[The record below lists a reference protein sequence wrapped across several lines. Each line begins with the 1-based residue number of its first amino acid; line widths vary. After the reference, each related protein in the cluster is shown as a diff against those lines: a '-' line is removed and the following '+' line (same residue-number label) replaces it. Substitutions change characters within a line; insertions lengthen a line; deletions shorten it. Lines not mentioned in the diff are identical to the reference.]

1 MIKNYST
8 DFQKAV
14 NKKTNHMSA
23 TINKNIFAILLI
35 VSMLP
40 QLNSYAQQP
49 LTPASSGYA
58 PVNGSKVYYE
68 VYGTGDPIVL
78 LHGAY
83 MTINSNWSEL
93 IPVLSKTRKVIALEL
108 DGHGHTPLSQ
118 RPFSYQTL
126 ASDVASVLG
135 HLKID
140 SADILGFSYGGTVAY
155 QFAIE
160 HPAMIKKLI
169 IISSTYKSEGW
180 LNIMYTMLAGVKP
193 EAFDNTPLKSEYI
206 KIAPDTSNWHKFIAT
221 MLKFSAEKFNLGDDK
236 IKNIKAPVL
245 LIMGDN
251 DGTDKKVV
259 AETYSLLGGNVFGD
273 VVGIPKSQ
281 LAILP
286 AKGHGTLIMDT
297 QAIAALVSSFLAT
310 K

>member
-1 MIKNYST
+1 
-8 DFQKAV
+8 
-14 NKKTNHMSA
+14 MSA
-23 TINKNIFAILLI
+23 TINKSIFAVLLV
-35 VSMLP
+35 VSMLAE
-40 QLNSYAQQP
+40 LNSYAQQS
-49 LTPASSGYA
+49 LKPASSGYA
-58 PVNGSKVYYE
+58 QVNGTKVYYE
-68 VYGTGDPIVL
+68 VYLPTGKAGGAGDPIVL

-93 IPVLSKTRKVIALEL
+93 IPILSKTRKVIALEL

-118 RPFSYQTL
+118 RPLSYQTL
-126 ASDVASVLG
+126 ASDVAAVLKD
-135 HLKID
+135 LKIE

-155 QFAIE
+155 QFAIQQ
-160 HPAMIKKLI
+160 PAMTKKLI

-180 LNIMYTMLAGVKP
+180 LGIMYTMLTGLKP
-193 EAFDNTPLKSEYI
+193 DAFDNTPIKSEYI

-251 DGTDKKVV
+251 DGTNKTVL
-259 AETYSLLGGNVFGD
+259 AETYSLLGGNVFAD
-273 VVGIPKSQ
+273 VAGMPKSQ

-286 AKGHGTLIMDT
+286 GKGHVSVMMDT
-297 QAIAALVSSFLAT
+297 QAIVAIVGSFLAT

>member
-1 MIKNYST
+1 MST
-8 DFQKAV
+8 
-14 NKKTNHMSA
+14 
-23 TINKNIFAILLI
+23 TINKNIFAVLLVI
-35 VSMLP
+35 NMLP
-40 QLNSYAQQP
+40 GLNSYAQQS

-68 VYGTGDPIVL
+68 VYGAGEPIVL

-126 ASDVASVLG
+126 ASDVAVVLK

-160 HPAMIKKLI
+160 HPAMTKKLI

-180 LNIMYTMLAGVKP
+180 LDIMYTMLAGIKP
-193 EAFDNTPLKSEYI
+193 DAFDNTPIRSEYI
-206 KIAPDTSNWHKFIAT
+206 KVAPDTSNWHKFIAA

-251 DGTDKKVV
+251 DGTDKKVL

-273 VVGIPKSQ
+273 VAGIPKSQ

-286 AKGHGTLIMDT
+286 AKGHGTLMMDT
-297 QAIAALVSSFLAT
+297 QAIAALVGSFLAT

>member
-1 MIKNYST
+1 MLST
-8 DFQKAV
+8 
-14 NKKTNHMSA
+14 
-23 TINKNIFAILLI
+23 
-35 VSMLP
+35 
-40 QLNSYAQQP
+40 LNSDAQQP

-68 VYGTGDPIVL
+68 MYGAGDPIVL

-118 RPFSYQTL
+118 RPYSYQTL
-126 ASDVASVLG
+126 ASDVAAVLK

-160 HPAMIKKLI
+160 HPAMTKKLI

-180 LNIMYTMLAGVKP
+180 LDIMYSMLVGIKP
-193 EAFDNTPLKSEYI
+193 DAFDNTPIRSEYN
-206 KIAPDTSNWHKFIAT
+206 KVAPDTSNWHKFIAT

-251 DGTDKKVV
+251 DGTDKKVL

-273 VVGIPKSQ
+273 IVGIPRSQ

-286 AKGHGTLIMDT
+286 AKGHETLMMDT
-297 QAIAALVSSFLAT
+297 QAIAAIVGSFLAT

>member
-1 MIKNYST
+1 MFPI
-8 DFQKAV
+8 
-14 NKKTNHMSA
+14 
-23 TINKNIFAILLI
+23 INKTFLLVIWVITILPT
-35 VSMLP
+35 M
-40 QLNSYAQQP
+40 NSKAQQP
-49 LTPASSGYA
+49 LTPSSSGYA

-83 MTINSNWSEL
+83 MTISGNWNEL
-93 IPVLSKTRKVIALEL
+93 IPILSKTRKVISLEM

-118 RPFSYQTL
+118 RPYSYQL
-126 ASDVASVLG
+126 FAGDVASVLK

-140 SADILGFSYGGTVAY
+140 SADILGFSYGGTIAY
-155 QFAIE
+155 QFAIIN
-160 HPAMIKKLI
+160 PSMTKRLI

-180 LNIMYTMLAGVKP
+180 LPIMYTMLAGFKP
-193 EAFDNTPLKSEYI
+193 EAFDNTPIKTEYI
-206 KIAPDTSNWHKFIAT
+206 KVAPDTLNWQKFVT
-221 MLKFSAEKFNLGDDK
+221 KMLGFSAKKFNLGDDN
-236 IKNIKAPVL
+236 IKNLKVPVL

-251 DGTDKKVV
+251 DGTDKKVL

-273 VVGIPKSQ
+273 IAGMPRSQ

-286 AKGHGTLIMDT
+286 AKGHGTLMMDT
-297 QAIAALVSSFLAT
+297 QGITALLGPFLGL

>member
-1 MIKNYST
+1 
-8 DFQKAV
+8 
-14 NKKTNHMSA
+14 MS
-23 TINKNIFAILLI
+23 TINNKRIFAILLVLSI
-35 VSMLP
+35 LS
-40 QLNSYAQQP
+40 QQDSYAQQP

-108 DGHGHTPLSQ
+108 EGHGHTPLSQ
-118 RPFSYQTL
+118 RPYSYQTL
-126 ASDVASVLG
+126 AGDVASVLKY
-135 HLKID
+135 LKID
-140 SADILGFSYGGTVAY
+140 SADILGFSYGGTVAF

-160 HPAMIKKLI
+160 HPAMTKKLI

-180 LNIMYTMLAGVKP
+180 LGMMYTMLAGLKP
-193 EAFDNTPLKSEYI
+193 DAFDNTPVKSEYI
-206 KIAPDTSNWHKFIAT
+206 KVAPDTSNWHKFIAT

-236 IKNIKAPVL
+236 IKGIKAPVL

-273 VVGIPKSQ
+273 IVGIPKSQ

-286 AKGHGTLIMDT
+286 AKGHGTLMLET
-297 QAIAALVSSFLAT
+297 QAIAALVGSFLTT

>member
-1 MIKNYST
+1 MST
-8 DFQKAV
+8 
-14 NKKTNHMSA
+14 
-23 TINKNIFAILLI
+23 TINKSIFAMLLAVSILAGF
-35 VSMLP
+35 
-40 QLNSYAQQP
+40 NSYAQEP

-83 MTINSNWSEL
+83 LNINSNWSGL
-93 IPVLSKTRKVIALEL
+93 IPVLSKTRRVVALEL

-126 ASDVASVLG
+126 ASDVADVLRY
-135 HLKID
+135 LKID
-140 SADILGFSYGGTVAY
+140 STDILGFSYGGTVAF
-155 QFAIE
+155 QFAIQQ
-160 HPAMIKKLI
+160 PAMTKKLI

-180 LNIMYTMLAGVKP
+180 LGIMYTMLAGVKP
-193 EAFDNTPLKSEYI
+193 EAFDNTPLKSEYV
-206 KIAPDTSNWHKFIAT
+206 KVAPDTSNWHKFIAT

-251 DGTDKKVV
+251 DGTDKKIL
-259 AETYSLLGGNVFGD
+259 AETYSLLGGNVFAD
-273 VVGIPKSQ
+273 VVGMPKSQ

-297 QAIAALVSSFLAT
+297 QAFAAIVESFLTT

>member
-1 MIKNYST
+1 MST
-8 DFQKAV
+8 
-14 NKKTNHMSA
+14 
-23 TINKNIFAILLI
+23 TINKNIFAVLFI
-35 VSMLP
+35 VSMLL
-40 QLNSYAQQP
+40 QANSYAQQP

-58 PVNGSKVYYE
+58 PVKGSKVYYE
-68 VYGTGDPIVL
+68 VYLPTGQAGGTGEPIVL

-118 RPFSYQTL
+118 RPMSYQTL
-126 ASDVASVLG
+126 SSDVAAVLK
-135 HLKID
+135 HLKTD
-140 SADILGFSYGGTVAY
+140 SADILGFSYGGTVAF

-160 HPAMIKKLI
+160 HPAMTKKLI

-180 LNIMYTMLAGVKP
+180 LDIMYTMLAGLQP
-193 EAFDNTPLKSEYI
+193 DAFDNTPVKSEYI
-206 KIAPDTSNWHKFIAT
+206 KVAPDTSNWHNFIAT
-221 MLKFSAEKFNLGDDK
+221 MLKFSGEKFNLGDDN

-273 VVGIPKSQ
+273 VVGIPTSQ

-297 QAIAALVSSFLAT
+297 NAIAAMVSTFLAT

>member
-1 MIKNYST
+1 
-8 DFQKAV
+8 
-14 NKKTNHMSA
+14 MS
-23 TINKNIFAILLI
+23 TINNKRIFAILLVLSI
-35 VSMLP
+35 LS
-40 QLNSYAQQP
+40 QQDSYAQQP

-108 DGHGHTPLSQ
+108 EGHGHTPLSQ
-118 RPFSYQTL
+118 RPYSYQTL
-126 ASDVASVLG
+126 AGDVASVLKY
-135 HLKID
+135 LKID
-140 SADILGFSYGGTVAY
+140 SADILGFSYGGTVAF

-160 HPAMIKKLI
+160 RPAMTKKLI

-180 LNIMYTMLAGVKP
+180 LGMMYTMLAGLKP
-193 EAFDNTPLKSEYI
+193 DAFDNTPVKSEYI
-206 KIAPDTSNWHKFIAT
+206 KVAPDTSNWHKFIAT

-236 IKNIKAPVL
+236 IKGIKAPVL

-273 VVGIPKSQ
+273 IVGIPKSQ

-286 AKGHGTLIMDT
+286 AKGHGTLMLET
-297 QAIAALVSSFLAT
+297 QAIAALVGSFLTT

>member
-1 MIKNYST
+1 MPT
-8 DFQKAV
+8 
-14 NKKTNHMSA
+14 
-23 TINKNIFAILLI
+23 TINKSIFGILLVI
-35 VSMLP
+35 SMLP
-40 QLNSYAQQP
+40 GLNSYAQQP

-58 PVNGSKVYYE
+58 PVSGSKVYYE
-68 VYGTGDPIVL
+68 VYGAGDPIVL

-93 IPVLSKTRKVIALEL
+93 IPILSKTRKVIALEM

-118 RPFSYQTL
+118 RTYSYQTI
-126 ASDVASVLG
+126 AGDVAAVLK

-140 SADILGFSYGGTVAY
+140 SADILGFSYGGTIAF
-155 QFAIE
+155 QFAIQ
-160 HPAMIKKLI
+160 HPAMTKKLI
-169 IISSTYKSEGW
+169 IISSTYKSDGW
-180 LNIMYTMLAGVKP
+180 LAVMYTMLGSLKP
-193 EAFDNTPLKSEYI
+193 DAFDNTPLQSEYI
-206 KIAPDTSNWHKFIAT
+206 KVAPDTSNWHKFVAT
-221 MLKFSAEKFNLGDDK
+221 MLKFSTTKFNLGDDK

-251 DGTDKKVV
+251 DGTDKKVL

-273 VVGIPKSQ
+273 VVGTPKSQ

-286 AKGHGTLIMDT
+286 AKGHMSLMMDT
-297 QAIAALVSSFLAT
+297 QGIAAIVSSFLAT

>member
-1 MIKNYST
+1 MST
-8 DFQKAV
+8 
-14 NKKTNHMSA
+14 
-23 TINKNIFAILLI
+23 TINKTIFALLLV

-68 VYGTGDPIVL
+68 VHGAGDPIVL

-93 IPVLSKTRKVIALEL
+93 IPVLSKTRKVIALEM

-118 RPFSYQTL
+118 RPFSYQTF
-126 ASDVASVLG
+126 AGDVASVLKY
-135 HLKID
+135 LKVD
-140 SADILGFSYGGTVAY
+140 SADILGFSYGGTIAY
-155 QFAIE
+155 QFAIQQ
-160 HPAMIKKLI
+160 PAMTKKLI

-180 LNIMYTMLAGVKP
+180 LNIMYTMLAGIKP
-193 EAFDNTPLKSEYI
+193 DAFDNTPIRSEYV
-206 KIAPDTSNWHKFIAT
+206 KSAPDTSNWHKFIAT

-251 DGTDKKVV
+251 DGTDKKVL

-286 AKGHGTLIMDT
+286 AKGHGTLMMDT
-297 QAIAALVSSFLAT
+297 QAIAANVGAFLAA

>member
-1 MIKNYST
+1 MST
-8 DFQKAV
+8 
-14 NKKTNHMSA
+14 
-23 TINKNIFAILLI
+23 TINKNIFAFLLV
-35 VSMLP
+35 VSMLGG
-40 QLNSYAQQP
+40 LNIYAQQS

-58 PVNGSKVYYE
+58 QLNEAKIYYE
-68 VYGTGDPIVL
+68 VYGSGEPIVL

-93 IPVLSKTRKVIALEL
+93 IPILSKTRKVIALEL

-118 RPFSYQTL
+118 RPMSYQTL
-126 ASDVASVLG
+126 ASDIAGVLT

-140 SADILGFSYGGTVAY
+140 SADILGFSYGGTVAF

-160 HPAMIKKLI
+160 HPAMTKKLI
-169 IISSTYKSEGW
+169 VISSTYKSEGW
-180 LNIMYTMLAGVKP
+180 LGIMYTMLAGIKP
-193 EAFDNTPLKSEYI
+193 DAFDNTPVKSEYT
-206 KIAPDTSNWHKFIAT
+206 KVAPDTSNWHKFIGA

-236 IKNIKAPVL
+236 IKNIKVPVL

-251 DGTDKKVV
+251 DGTDKKVL

-273 VVGIPKSQ
+273 IVGIPKSQ

-297 QAIAALVSSFLAT
+297 QAIAAIIGPFLAT

>member
-1 MIKNYST
+1 MST
-8 DFQKAV
+8 
-14 NKKTNHMSA
+14 
-23 TINKNIFAILLI
+23 TINKNIFAFLLV
-35 VSMLP
+35 VSMLGG
-40 QLNSYAQQP
+40 LNIYAQQT

-68 VYGTGDPIVL
+68 VYGAGDPIVL

-126 ASDVASVLG
+126 ASDVAAVMRD
-135 HLKID
+135 LKID
-140 SADILGFSYGGTVAY
+140 SADILGFSYGGTVAF
-155 QFAIE
+155 QFAIQE
-160 HPAMIKKLI
+160 PAMTKKLI

-180 LNIMYTMLAGVKP
+180 LGIMYTMLAGLKP
-193 EAFDNTPLKSEYI
+193 DAFDNTPVKSEYI
-206 KIAPDTSNWHKFIAT
+206 KVAPDTSNWHKFIAK

-251 DGTDKKVV
+251 DGTDKKVL

-273 VVGIPKSQ
+273 VVGMPRSQ

-286 AKGHGTLIMDT
+286 AKGHGTLLMDT
-297 QAIAALVSSFLAT
+297 KAIACLLGSFLAA

>member
-1 MIKNYST
+1 MST
-8 DFQKAV
+8 
-14 NKKTNHMSA
+14 
-23 TINKNIFAILLI
+23 TINKTIFSLLLFI
-35 VSMLP
+35 NMLST
-40 QLNSYAQQP
+40 LNSDAQQP

-68 VYGTGDPIVL
+68 VYGAGDPIVL

-118 RPFSYQTL
+118 RPYSYQTL
-126 ASDVASVLG
+126 ASDVAAVLK

-140 SADILGFSYGGTVAY
+140 SADILGFSYGGTVAF
-155 QFAIE
+155 QFAIQ
-160 HPAMIKKLI
+160 HPAMTKKLI

-180 LNIMYTMLAGVKP
+180 LGIMYTMLAGVKP
-193 EAFDNTPLKSEYI
+193 DAFDNTPIRSEYI
-206 KIAPDTSNWHKFIAT
+206 KVAPDTSNWHKFIAT
-221 MLKFSAEKFNLGDDK
+221 MLKFSAEKFNLGDNN

-251 DGTDKKVV
+251 DGTDKKVL

-273 VVGIPKSQ
+273 IVGIPKSQ

-286 AKGHGTLIMDT
+286 AKGHGTLMTDT
-297 QAIAALVSSFLAT
+297 QAIAAIVGSFLAT

>member
-1 MIKNYST
+1 MST
-8 DFQKAV
+8 
-14 NKKTNHMSA
+14 
-23 TINKNIFAILLI
+23 TINKTIFSLLLI
-35 VSMLP
+35 INMLST
-40 QLNSYAQQP
+40 LNSDAQQP

-58 PVNGSKVYYE
+58 PVSGSKVYYE

-93 IPVLSKTRKVIALEL
+93 IPVLSKTRKVIALEM

-126 ASDVASVLG
+126 AGDVASVLKY
-135 HLKID
+135 LKVD
-140 SADILGFSYGGTVAY
+140 SADILGFSYGGTIAY
-155 QFAIE
+155 QFAIQQ
-160 HPAMIKKLI
+160 PAMTKKLI

-180 LNIMYTMLAGVKP
+180 LNIMYTMLAGLKP
-193 EAFDNTPLKSEYI
+193 DAFDNTPIKSEYI
-206 KIAPDTSNWHKFIAT
+206 KAAPDTSNWHKFIGT

-245 LIMGDN
+245 LINGDN
-251 DGTDKKVV
+251 DGTDKKVLG
-259 AETYSLLGGNVFGD
+259 ETYSLLGGNVFGD
-273 VVGIPKSQ
+273 IVGIPKSQ

-297 QAIAALVSSFLAT
+297 QAIAVLVGSFLAT

>member
-1 MIKNYST
+1 MFT
-8 DFQKAV
+8 
-14 NKKTNHMSA
+14 
-23 TINKNIFAILLI
+23 TINKNIFAVLL
-35 VSMLP
+35 VLSMLAK
-40 QLNSYAQQP
+40 LNSYAQQS
-49 LTPASSGYA
+49 LTPSSSGYA

-68 VYGTGDPIVL
+68 VYGAGDPIVL

-93 IPVLSKTRKVIALEL
+93 IPILSKTRKVIALEL

-118 RPFSYQTL
+118 RQYSYQTL
-126 ASDVASVLG
+126 ASDVAAALK

-140 SADILGFSYGGTVAY
+140 SADILGFSYGGTVAF

-160 HPAMIKKLI
+160 HPAMTKKLI

-180 LNIMYTMLAGVKP
+180 LDIMYTMLAGIKP
-193 EAFDNTPLKSEYI
+193 DAFDNTPVKSEYI
-206 KIAPDTSNWHKFIAT
+206 KVAPDTSNWHKFIAT

-251 DGTDKKVV
+251 DGTDKKVL

-286 AKGHGTLIMDT
+286 AKGHGTLMMDT
-297 QAIAALVSSFLAT
+297 QAIAAIVGSFLAT
-310 K
+310 R

>member
-1 MIKNYST
+1 MST
-8 DFQKAV
+8 
-14 NKKTNHMSA
+14 
-23 TINKNIFAILLI
+23 TINKNIFAVLLVISILLG
-35 VSMLP
+35 
-40 QLNSYAQQP
+40 LNSYAQQP
-49 LTPASSGYA
+49 LRPASSGYA
-58 PVNGSKVYYE
+58 PVSGSKVYYK

-78 LHGAY
+78 IHGAY

-93 IPVLSKTRKVIALEL
+93 IPVLSKTKKVIAMEM

-118 RPFSYQTL
+118 RPFSYQTF
-126 ASDVASVLG
+126 ASDVAGVLNY
-135 HLKID
+135 LKID
-140 SADILGFSYGGTVAY
+140 SADIIGFSYGGTIAY
-155 QFAIE
+155 EFAIQ
-160 HPAMIKKLI
+160 HPAMTKKLI

-180 LNIMYTMLAGVKP
+180 LSIMYTMLSGLKP
-193 EAFDNTPLKSEYI
+193 DAFDNTPIKSEYI
-206 KIAPDTSNWHKFIAT
+206 KVAPDTSNWHKFIVT
-221 MLKFSAEKFNLGDDK
+221 MLQFSAEKFNLGDDN

-251 DGTDKKVV
+251 DGTDKKVL

-286 AKGHGTLIMDT
+286 AKGHGTLMMDT
-297 QAIAALVSSFLAT
+297 QAIAALVVSFLMT

>member
-1 MIKNYST
+1 MST
-8 DFQKAV
+8 
-14 NKKTNHMSA
+14 
-23 TINKNIFAILLI
+23 TINKTIFSLLLVI
-35 VSMLP
+35 NMLST
-40 QLNSYAQQP
+40 LNSDAQQP

-58 PVNGSKVYYE
+58 AVNGSKVYYE
-68 VYGTGDPIVL
+68 MYGAGDPIVL

-118 RPFSYQTL
+118 RPYSYQTL
-126 ASDVASVLG
+126 ASDVAAILK

-160 HPAMIKKLI
+160 YPAMTKKLI
-169 IISSTYKSEGW
+169 IISSTYKSDGW
-180 LNIMYTMLAGVKP
+180 LDIMYNMLAGIKP
-193 EAFDNTPLKSEYI
+193 DAFDNTPIRSEYI
-206 KIAPDTSNWHKFIAT
+206 KVAPDTSNWHKFIAT

-251 DGTDKKVV
+251 DGTDKKVL

-273 VVGIPKSQ
+273 VVGLPKSQ

-297 QAIAALVSSFLAT
+297 QAIAALVGSFLAT

>member
-1 MIKNYST
+1 MST
-8 DFQKAV
+8 
-14 NKKTNHMSA
+14 
-23 TINKNIFAILLI
+23 TINKIIFSLLLVI
-35 VSMLP
+35 NMLSK
-40 QLNSYAQQP
+40 LNSDAQQP
-49 LTPASSGYA
+49 LKPASSGYA

-68 VYGTGDPIVL
+68 MYGAGDPIVL

-118 RPFSYQTL
+118 RSYSYQTL
-126 ASDVASVLG
+126 ASDVAEVLK

-160 HPAMIKKLI
+160 HPAMTKKLI
-169 IISSTYKSEGW
+169 IISSTYKSKGW
-180 LNIMYTMLAGVKP
+180 LDIMYTMLDGIKP
-193 EAFDNTPLKSEYI
+193 DAFDNTPIRSEYI
-206 KIAPDTSNWHKFIAT
+206 KVAPDTSNWHKFIAT

-251 DGTDKKVV
+251 DGTDKKVL

-273 VVGIPKSQ
+273 IVGIPKSQ

-286 AKGHGTLIMDT
+286 AKGHGTLMMDT
-297 QAIAALVSSFLAT
+297 QAIAAIVGSFLAT

>member
-1 MIKNYST
+1 MST
-8 DFQKAV
+8 
-14 NKKTNHMSA
+14 
-23 TINKNIFAILLI
+23 TINKTIFSLLLFI
-35 VSMLP
+35 NMLST
-40 QLNSYAQQP
+40 LNSDAQQP

-68 VYGTGDPIVL
+68 MYGAGDPIVL

-83 MTINSNWSEL
+83 MTINSNWREL

-118 RPFSYQTL
+118 RPYSYQTL
-126 ASDVASVLG
+126 ASDVAAVLK

-160 HPAMIKKLI
+160 HPAMTKKLI

-180 LNIMYTMLAGVKP
+180 LDIMYTMLAGIKP
-193 EAFDNTPLKSEYI
+193 DAFDNTPIKSEYI
-206 KIAPDTSNWHKFIAT
+206 KVAPDTSNWHKFIAS

-251 DGTDKKVV
+251 DGTDKKVL

-297 QAIAALVSSFLAT
+297 QAITAIVGSFLAT

>member
-1 MIKNYST
+1 MATLN
-8 DFQKAV
+8 
-14 NKKTNHMSA
+14 TN
-23 TINKNIFAILLI
+23 
-35 VSMLP
+35 
-40 QLNSYAQQP
+40 AQQP
-49 LTPASSGYA
+49 LIPASSGYA
-58 PVNGSKVYYE
+58 PVTGSKVYYE
-68 VYGTGDPIVL
+68 VYGAGEPIVL

-83 MTINSNWSEL
+83 MTINSNWGDL
-93 IPVLSKTRKVIALEL
+93 IPILSKTRKVIALEL
-108 DGHGHTPLSQ
+108 DGHGHTPLSK
-118 RPFSYQTL
+118 RPMSYQTL
-126 ASDVASVLG
+126 ASDVAAVLS

-140 SADILGFSYGGTVAY
+140 SADILGFSYGGTVAF

-160 HPAMIKKLI
+160 HPAMTKKLI

-180 LNIMYTMLAGVKP
+180 LDIMYAMLAGLKP
-193 EAFDNTPLKSEYI
+193 DAFDNTPLKAEYI
-206 KIAPDTSNWHKFIAT
+206 KVAPDTSNWHNFIET
-221 MLKFSAEKFNLGDDK
+221 MLKFSTEKFNLGDDN

-297 QAIAALVSSFLAT
+297 QAIAALVGSFLAD

>member
-1 MIKNYST
+1 
-8 DFQKAV
+8 
-14 NKKTNHMSA
+14 MSA
-23 TINKNIFAILLI
+23 TINKSIFATLLV
-35 VSMLP
+35 VSMLAK
-40 QLNSYAQQP
+40 LNSYAQQP

-58 PVNGSKVYYE
+58 QVNGAKVYYE
-68 VYGTGDPIVL
+68 VYGAGDPIVL

-93 IPVLSKTRKVIALEL
+93 IPILSKTRKVIALEL

-118 RPFSYQTL
+118 RPLSYPTL
-126 ASDVASVLG
+126 AGDVATVLKY
-135 HLKID
+135 LKID

-155 QFAIE
+155 QFAIQ
-160 HPAMIKKLI
+160 HPAMTKKLI

-180 LNIMYTMLAGVKP
+180 LGIMYAMLANVKP
-193 EAFDNTPLKSEYI
+193 EAFDNAPVKSEYI
-206 KIAPDTSNWHKFIAT
+206 KVAPDTSNWHKFIAA
-221 MLKFSAEKFNLGDDK
+221 MLKFSAEKFNLGDDN
-236 IKNIKAPVL
+236 IKNLKAPVL

-273 VVGIPKSQ
+273 IVGIPKSQ

-286 AKGHGTLIMDT
+286 AKGHGTLMMDT
-297 QAIAALVSSFLAT
+297 QAIAAIAGSFLAT

>member
-1 MIKNYST
+1 
-8 DFQKAV
+8 
-14 NKKTNHMSA
+14 
-23 TINKNIFAILLI
+23 
-35 VSMLP
+35 MLP
-40 QLNSYAQQP
+40 GLNSYAQQS

-58 PVNGSKVYYE
+58 QVNGAKVYYE
-68 VYGTGDPIVL
+68 VYGAGDPIVL

-108 DGHGHTPLSQ
+108 DGHGHTPLSE
-118 RPFSYQTL
+118 RPLSYQTL
-126 ASDVASVLG
+126 AGDVASVLKY
-135 HLKID
+135 LKID

-155 QFAIE
+155 QFAIQQ
-160 HPAMIKKLI
+160 PAMTKKLI

-180 LNIMYTMLAGVKP
+180 LGIMYTMLTGLKP
-193 EAFDNTPLKSEYI
+193 DAFDNTPIRSEYI
-206 KIAPDTSNWHKFIAT
+206 KSAPDTSNWHKFIAT

-251 DGTDKKVV
+251 DGTDKKIL

-286 AKGHGTLIMDT
+286 AKGHGTLMMDT
-297 QAIAALVSSFLAT
+297 QAIAALIGSFLT
-310 K
+310 IK

>member
-1 MIKNYST
+1 MST
-8 DFQKAV
+8 
-14 NKKTNHMSA
+14 
-23 TINKNIFAILLI
+23 TINKIIFSLLLVI
-35 VSMLP
+35 NMLST
-40 QLNSYAQQP
+40 LNSDAQQP
-49 LTPASSGYA
+49 LKPASSGYA

-68 VYGTGDPIVL
+68 MYGAGDPIVL

-118 RPFSYQTL
+118 RSYSYQTL
-126 ASDVASVLG
+126 ASDVAEVLK

-160 HPAMIKKLI
+160 HPAMTKKLI
-169 IISSTYKSEGW
+169 IISSTYKSKGW
-180 LNIMYTMLAGVKP
+180 LDIMYTMLDGIKP
-193 EAFDNTPLKSEYI
+193 DAFDNTPIRSEYI
-206 KIAPDTSNWHKFIAT
+206 KVAPDTSNWHKFIAT
-221 MLKFSAEKFNLGDDK
+221 MLKFSAEKFDLGDDN
-236 IKNIKAPVL
+236 IKKIKAPVL

-251 DGTDKKVV
+251 DGTDKKVL

-273 VVGIPKSQ
+273 IVGIPKSQ

-286 AKGHGTLIMDT
+286 AKGHGTLMMDT
-297 QAIAALVSSFLAT
+297 QAIAAIVGSFLAT